1 MENKVS
7 EGLIIKRA
15 FDFLLLNFDK
25 GAGDVIYM
33 KKKIKFL
40 SEKLIEE
47 FDADEIERGI
57 AYLIKNRKYSTF
69 PNLAEIR
76 EAIMKTYRSEEF
88 AKFIYDKVLFYIDKY
103 GTFRKV
109 IFEDPFINGVIER
122 IGGWN
127 SIGILSKAELYEKIL
142 FQVKEIISSKKK
154 LKEPELLEDEKKEKY
169 GTVLIK
175 GKTKYWE
182 KNKEKFIEN
191 RQSNLLIEKK

>member
-1 MENKVS
+1 MAEKISNAGK
-7 EGLIIKRA
+7 ITRA
-15 FDFLLLNFDK
+15 FDFLMLNFTSKD
-25 GAGDVIYM
+25 ISEE
-33 KKKIKFL
+33 KIDFY
-40 SEKLIEE
+40 SQKLIEE

-57 AYLIKNRKYSTF
+57 VYLIKNRKYSTF

-76 EAIMKTYRSEEF
+76 EAIIKTNKSEEF
-88 AKFIYDKVLFYIDKY
+88 AKFIYDNVLFYIRKI

-109 IFEDPFINGVIER
+109 IFEDPFINGIIEK

-127 SIGILSKAELYEKIL
+127 SIGTLSETELYEKIL

-154 LKEPELLEDEKKEKY
+154 LKEPKLLEEERKEKY

-182 KNKEKFIEN
+182 DNKEKFIEN
-191 RQSNLLIEKK
+191 RQPNLLIEEK

>member
-1 MENKVS
+1 MAEKISNAGK
-7 EGLIIKRA
+7 ITRA
-15 FDFLLLNFDK
+15 FDFLMLNFTSKD
-25 GAGDVIYM
+25 ISEE
-33 KKKIKFL
+33 KIDFYSQRL
-40 SEKLIEE
+40 VEE

-57 AYLIKNRKYSTF
+57 IYLIKNRKYPTF

-76 EAIMKTYRSEEF
+76 EAIIKSYKSEEF
-88 AKFIYDKVLFYIDKY
+88 AKFIYDNVLFYIRKI

-109 IFEDPFINGVIER
+109 IFEDPFINGVIEK

-127 SIGILSKAELYEKIL
+127 SIGTLSETELYEKIL

-154 LKEPELLEDEKKEKY
+154 LKEPKLLEEEKKEKY

-182 KNKEKFIEN
+182 DNKEKFIEN
-191 RQSNLLIEKK
+191 RQPNLLIEEK

>member
-1 MENKVS
+1 MTEKISNAGK
-7 EGLIIKRA
+7 ITRA
-15 FDFLLLNFDK
+15 FDFLQLNFTS
-25 GAGDVIYM
+25 DVSEE
-33 KKKIKFL
+33 KIAFY
-40 SEKLIEE
+40 SQRLIEE

-57 AYLIKNRKYSTF
+57 VYLIKNRKYPTF

-76 EAIMKTYRSEEF
+76 EAIIKSEKSEEF
-88 AKFIYDKVLFYIDKY
+88 AKFIYEKVLFCIRKY
-103 GTFRKV
+103 GTFRKL
-109 IFEDPFINGVIER
+109 IFEDPFINGVIEK

-127 SIGILSKAELYEKIL
+127 SIGMFSETELYEKIL
-142 FQVKEIISSKKK
+142 FQVTDIISSKKK

-182 KNKEKFIEN
+182 DNKEKFIEN

>member
-1 MENKVS
+1 MTEKISNAGK
-7 EGLIIKRA
+7 ITRA
-15 FDFLLLNFDK
+15 FDFLMLNFTSKD
-25 GAGDVIYM
+25 ISEE
-33 KKKIKFL
+33 KIDFYSQRL
-40 SEKLIEE
+40 VEE

-57 AYLIKNRKYSTF
+57 IYLIKNRKYSTF

-76 EAIMKTYRSEEF
+76 EAIIKTYKSEEF
-88 AKFIYDKVLFYIDKY
+88 AKFIYENVLFYIRKI

-109 IFEDPFINGVIER
+109 IFEDPFINGVIEK

-127 SIGILSKAELYEKIL
+127 SIGTLSETELYEKIL
-142 FQVKEIISSKKK
+142 FQVKEIMISKKK
-154 LKEPELLEDEKKEKY
+154 LKEPELLEEEKTKQY

-182 KNKEKFIEN
+182 QNKEKFIEN

>member
-1 MENKVS
+1 MTEISNAGK
-7 EGLIIKRA
+7 ITRA
-15 FDFLLLNFDK
+15 FDFLMLNFTSKD
-25 GAGDVIYM
+25 ISEE
-33 KKKIKFL
+33 KIDFY
-40 SEKLIEE
+40 SQKLIEE

-57 AYLIKNRKYSTF
+57 VYLIKNRKYSTF

-76 EAIMKTYRSEEF
+76 EAIIKTNKSEEF
-88 AKFIYDKVLFYIDKY
+88 AKFIYDNVLFYIRKI

-109 IFEDPFINGVIER
+109 IFEDPFINGVIEK

-127 SIGILSKAELYEKIL
+127 SIGIFSETELYEKIL
-142 FQVKEIISSKKK
+142 FQVKEIMIFKKK
-154 LKEPELLEDEKKEKY
+154 LKEPELLEEEKAEKY

-191 RQSNLLIEKK
+191 RQSNFLIEKK

>member
-1 MENKVS
+1 MTEKISNAGK
-7 EGLIIKRA
+7 ITRA
-15 FDFLLLNFDK
+15 FDFLMLNFTSKD
-25 GAGDVIYM
+25 ISEE
-33 KKKIKFL
+33 KIDFYSQRL
-40 SEKLIEE
+40 VEE

-57 AYLIKNRKYSTF
+57 IYLIKNRKYSTF

-76 EAIMKTYRSEEF
+76 EAIIKSYRSEEF
-88 AKFIYDKVLFYIDKY
+88 AKFIYEKVLLCIRKY

-127 SIGILSKAELYEKIL
+127 SIGTLSETELYEKIL
-142 FQVKEIISSKKK
+142 FQVKEIMISKKK
-154 LKEPELLEDEKKEKY
+154 LKEPELLEEEKTKQY

-182 KNKEKFIEN
+182 QNKEKFIEN
-191 RQSNLLIEKK
+191 RQPNLLIEEK

>member
-1 MENKVS
+1 MAEKISNAGK
-7 EGLIIKRA
+7 ITRA
-15 FDFLLLNFDK
+15 FDFLMLNFTSKD
-25 GAGDVIYM
+25 ISEE
-33 KKKIKFL
+33 KIDFY
-40 SEKLIEE
+40 SQKLIEE

-57 AYLIKNRKYSTF
+57 VYLIKNRKYSTF

-76 EAIMKTYRSEEF
+76 EAIIKTNKSEEF
-88 AKFIYDKVLFYIDKY
+88 AKFIYDNVLFYIRKI

-109 IFEDPFINGVIER
+109 IFEDPFINGVIEK

-127 SIGILSKAELYEKIL
+127 SIGTLSETELYEKIL

-154 LKEPELLEDEKKEKY
+154 LKEPKLLEEEKKKEY

>member
-25 GAGDVIYM
+25 GAGDAIYM

-57 AYLIKNRKYSTF
+57 VYLIKNRKYSTF

-76 EAIMKTYRSEEF
+76 EAIIKTYRSEEF
-88 AKFIYDKVLFYIDKY
+88 AKSIYEKVLLCIRKY

-109 IFEDPFINGVIER
+109 IFEDPFINGVIEK

-127 SIGILSKAELYEKIL
+127 SIGTLSETELYEKIL
-142 FQVKEIISSKKK
+142 FQVKEIMISKKK
-154 LKEPELLEDEKKEKY
+154 LKEPKLLEEEKKEKY

-182 KNKEKFIEN
+182 QNKEKFIEN
-191 RQSNLLIEKK
+191 RKPNLLIEEK

>member
-1 MENKVS
+1 MAEKISNAGK
-7 EGLIIKRA
+7 ITRA
-15 FDFLLLNFDK
+15 FDFLMLNFTSKD
-25 GAGDVIYM
+25 ISEE
-33 KKKIKFL
+33 KIDFY
-40 SEKLIEE
+40 SQKLIEE

-57 AYLIKNRKYSTF
+57 VYLIKNRKYSTF

-76 EAIMKTYRSEEF
+76 EAIIKTNKSEEF
-88 AKFIYDKVLFYIDKY
+88 AKFIYDNVLFYIRKI

-109 IFEDPFINGVIER
+109 IFEDPFINGVIEK

-127 SIGILSKAELYEKIL
+127 SIGTLSEAELYEKIL

-154 LKEPELLEDEKKEKY
+154 LKEPELLEEEKKEKY

-182 KNKEKFIEN
+182 HNKEKFIEN
-191 RQSNLLIEKK
+191 RQPNLLIEEK

>member
-1 MENKVS
+1 MAEKISNAGK
-7 EGLIIKRA
+7 ITRA
-15 FDFLLLNFDK
+15 FDFLMLNFTSKD
-25 GAGDVIYM
+25 ISEE
-33 KKKIKFL
+33 KIDFYFQ
-40 SEKLIEE
+40 KLIEE

-57 AYLIKNRKYSTF
+57 VYLIKNRKYSTF

-76 EAIMKTYRSEEF
+76 EAIIKTNKSEEF
-88 AKFIYDKVLFYIDKY
+88 AKFIYDNVLFYIRKI

-109 IFEDPFINGVIER
+109 IFEDPFINGVIEK

-127 SIGILSKAELYEKIL
+127 SIGTLSETELYEKIL

-154 LKEPELLEDEKKEKY
+154 LKEPKLLEEEKKEEY